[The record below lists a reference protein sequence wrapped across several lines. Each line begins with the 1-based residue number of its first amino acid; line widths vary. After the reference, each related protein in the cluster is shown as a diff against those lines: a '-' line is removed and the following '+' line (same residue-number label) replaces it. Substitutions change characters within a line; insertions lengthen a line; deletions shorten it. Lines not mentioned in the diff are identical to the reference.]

1 EVEARRARGLQV
13 GPRCCV
19 LGVEPDLDLFVLP
32 SKHSFYHV
40 EIDRCV
46 HDLPFMG
53 LLKNIPWFF
62 RNRWFFRTLCE
73 DYTPKSKVAES
84 RPIPLSFVPFSGL
97 SGVFPASGQGLPD
110 GPCQEFVKKSAY
122 SLGGPQAGRGSGV
135 KGRAGRPA

>member
-1 EVEARRARGLQV
+1 NVIANLAQIALVQQPPAVRLDRGIVSPQLLKNSEVEARYPRRLQKSP
-13 GPRCCV
+13 GYSV
-19 LGVEPDLDLFVLP
+19 LGVESDLDLLVVIF
-32 SKHSFYHV
+32 KHPLYRF

-73 DYTPKSKVAES
+73 DYTPKSTVAQS

-97 SGVFPASGQGLPD
+97 SGVFPASGQGIP
-110 GPCQEFVKKSAY
+110 
-122 SLGGPQAGRGSGV
+122 
-135 KGRAGRPA
+135 